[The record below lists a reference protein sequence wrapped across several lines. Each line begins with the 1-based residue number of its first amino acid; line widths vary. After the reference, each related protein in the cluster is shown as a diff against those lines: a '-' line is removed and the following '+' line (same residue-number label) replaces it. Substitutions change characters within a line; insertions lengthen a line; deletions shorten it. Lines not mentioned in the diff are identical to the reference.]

1 MTRCEIK
8 KDRVGYYPFHII
20 SGTYNTPDL
29 SFIIAADY
37 SSDNAVLYVY
47 PLRNDMSKLIT
58 STIPLTDIMPRKT
71 IATIHITSLIVKPAS
86 SSVSIQAAE
95 FIIGYRSGQIIIVE
109 YKDRECKV
117 KQRFNK
123 TLKNE
128 GFFSRASSAIFGGED
143 TYSPQ
148 IKGPIRHF
156 SIHPEIPECAYV
168 WQAGN
173 NIVLQRELN

>member
-8 KDRVGYYPFHII
+8 KDRVAYYPFFII

-58 STIPLTDIMPRKT
+58 STIPLTDIMPRKI
-71 IATIHITSLIVKPAS
+71 IATIHVTSLVVRPATA
-86 SSVSIQAAE
+86 SVSIQAAE
-95 FIIGYRSGQIIIVE
+95 FIIGYRSGQIIVVE
-109 YKDRECKV
+109 YKDKECKV
-117 KQRFNK
+117 KHRFNK

-128 GFFSRASSAIFGGED
+128 GFFSRASSAIFGG
-143 TYSPQ
+143 
-148 IKGPIRHF
+148 
-156 SIHPEIPECAYV
+156 
-168 WQAGN
+168 
-173 NIVLQRELN
+173 